1 MVLAVPD
8 VPDAPC
14 VQLIEWEG
22 SRQPT
27 YSAYNNVG
35 FFRACFCSEDV
46 EGRFKAVVDHGG
58 RTATGSPMPKVE
70 GGPIT
75 RPTFLFFDPDEVS
88 LQTLTLPGRDRLF
101 HVNCNVSSL
110 ERSSAFYERVLK
122 LDCYRFV
129 DHSEPQLLAHE
140 GKLRMVKAKFFRATP
155 GASTAMTDVP
165 FTLDVL
171 EWKLPLP
178 IGAPYADQ
186 RNLGIVRV
194 GLAVKDFDVAVKD
207 LHGEACEQRLDRGD
221 ATTRFHSLLVRDPD
235 GAAIEIVDRPL
246 GSLGWR
252 DGPCRGSCWRA
263 DRIVSR
269 RRHSP

>member
-46 EGRFKAVVDHGG
+46 EGRFKAVVDRGG
-58 RTATGSPMPKVE
+58 RTATGAPMPKVE

-75 RPTFLFFDPDEVS
+75 RPAFLFFDPDEVS
-88 LQTLTLPGRDRLF
+88 LQTLTLAGRGRLF

-110 ERSSAFYERVLK
+110 EHSSAFYEQVLK

-129 DHSEPQLLAHE
+129 DHSESQLF
-140 GKLRMVKAKFFRATP
+140 KLGMVKAKFFRATP

-235 GAAIEIVDRPL
+235 GAAIEIVDLPL